1 MLLLLVSVLS
11 LFVSSI
17 LSFPLQPLVDEIIVE
32 GRDRTPTFPSLHKRE
47 TAFESLLPF
56 DYPTSGDDTTKPLN
70 PTNLSS
76 TGLETRD
83 DDLVKK
89 YAAGGRTTYNRVEG
103 VIDEVPDDDQDEVT
117 VTDKWNVDK
126 PNPEISTFTKYALG
140 SIGIDAGSVNF
151 KEVDAILKSNAQI
164 YFKNIYAPKAG
175 VIVGLDNQAYQ
186 NGQRLAPNSW
196 YEVTWSLWKEQCNAE
211 NESPSNLRYIIR
223 DGISNDMTSDI
234 LDEIAEGTNAK
245 GTNGA
250 GQPNVSHW
258 YPGDDAFYALLQSP
272 NGLGVTKI
280 LEKFPNNVGYK
291 QVARISAFFEANWEI
306 WTMWLELKDC

>member
-1 MLLLLVSVLS
+1 MFLFFVSVLS
-11 LFVSSI
+11 FFVGSI
-17 LSFPLQPLVDEIIVE
+17 LSFPLQPLADQIIIQS
-32 GRDRTPTFPSLHKRE
+32 RDGTPTLPSLDKRE
-47 TAFESLLPF
+47 TVFESSHSF
-56 DYPTSGDDTTKPLN
+56 NHPTSGENITKPFDSI
-70 PTNLSS
+70 NLPLLV
-76 TGLETRD
+76 LETRD
-83 DDLVKK
+83 DNLVEK

-103 VIDEVPDDDQDEVT
+103 VIEEVPDDDQDGIT
-117 VTDKWNVDK
+117 VTDNWRLDK

-140 SIGIDAGSVNF
+140 RIGIDAGSVNF

-164 YFKNIYAPKAG
+164 YFKNIYATRAG

-196 YEVTWSLWKEQCNAE
+196 YEVTWSLWNEQCNAD

-223 DGISNDMTSDI
+223 DGISNDVTSQI
-234 LDEIAEGTNAK
+234 LDEITEGTNAK
-245 GTNGA
+245 EKDGA

-291 QVARISAFFEANWEI
+291 QVGQISAFFEANWEI
-306 WTMWLELKDC
+306 WTMWLELTDC